1 MEKDCFEKREIA
13 QVFCTS
19 PCCNLVFHV
28 SVLHSHFGAFLG
40 PTGRGVSWF
49 LGSSRKTWKH
59 PFVCCVIFFF
69 FLAPQQPGWTAIVL
83 GSFDSLVCSVERV
96 QTLIFLFPP
105 VLVSFVALSIMSG
118 DLNYIENVDF
128 FFFFFLTSILTG
140 GAQLMSSFFIG
151 FFLHNLTNKMNVG
164 VWALTF
170 WSEKQHVCFFV
181 SGCLYFRFRKKK
193 DVFSALWRVLKVN
206 TFRSGFH
213 FFH

>member
-1 MEKDCFEKREIA
+1 MLCD
-13 QVFCTS
+13 
-19 PCCNLVFHV
+19 
-28 SVLHSHFGAFLG
+28 
-40 PTGRGVSWF
+40 
-49 LGSSRKTWKH
+49 
-59 PFVCCVIFFF
+59 FFF
-69 FLAPQQPGWTAIVL
+69 FFWHCNNLAGPPLSLV
-83 GSFDSLVCSVERV
+83 SFDSSVCSVERV

-105 VLVSFVALSIMSG
+105 RFGLLCSTQH
-118 DLNYIENVDF
+118 NVRRF
-128 FFFFFLTSILTG
+128 KLHRECRLFFFFFLTSILTG